1 MEIDVAIL
9 VALAAQVGWLKWELR
24 RLKSLLSELPCNR
37 SRPSSGAASSKGSPA
52 LSVCA
57 VSEVSEDG

>member
-1 MEIDVAIL
+1 VEIDVAIL

-24 RLKSLLSELPCNR
+24 RLKTMLAELPCNR
-37 SRPSSGAASSKGSPA
+37 SRPSSGASGSKSSPA

-57 VSEVSEDG
+57 VSEVGDDG